1 MAKLRVLR
9 TVWEAYRAVVV
20 NLRRLAV
27 VAVIPAGLMVLGGAA
42 DALLRTGIDDFVG
55 TDVLGRRPPWA
66 TILWTTMR
74 LVPYEI
80 PVALF
85 MVPCYR
91 VFLLGSFRKERRDSV
106 NQVSIYRNMILIT
119 LALHVVF
126 YVPFL
131 SIDHFAVKA
140 EPSWVRFL
148 EFVYPILYLLTLASL
163 TFAFP
168 VISLGR
174 PLELEERL
182 GEIAGNF
189 WRLCAALSIAL
200 LPLGMLAV
208 WLHLVVFGV
217 SLPGDGG
224 PEEETM
230 KNLMFLVPFTIA
242 METLWAAVTVVA
254 FATLTGYPAKGVRV
268 PGARS

>member
-9 TVWEAYRAVVV
+9 TVWEAYRAVAV
-20 NLRRLAV
+20 NLPRLAV

-55 TDVLGRRPPWA
+55 TAVLGRRPPWA

-80 PVALF
+80 AVALF

-106 NQVSIYRNMILIT
+106 NQVSIYRNTIMII
-119 LALHVVF
+119 LALHVIF

-140 EPSWVRFL
+140 KPSWIRFL
-148 EFVYPILYLLTLASL
+148 EFVYPISYLLTLVSL

-174 PLELEERL
+174 PLKLEERL
-182 GEIAGNF
+182 DEIVGNF

-200 LPLGMLAV
+200 LPLGLLAV
-208 WLHLVVFGV
+208 GLSVVIFGV
-217 SLPGDGG
+217 SFVDGG
-224 PEEETM
+224 RQEETM
-230 KNLMFLVPFTIA
+230 KDLVFPVPFTIA
-242 METLWAAVTVVA
+242 IETLWAAVTVVA
-254 FATLTGYPAKGVRV
+254 FAQLTGYPVKRVRV
-268 PGARS
+268 PGTGS